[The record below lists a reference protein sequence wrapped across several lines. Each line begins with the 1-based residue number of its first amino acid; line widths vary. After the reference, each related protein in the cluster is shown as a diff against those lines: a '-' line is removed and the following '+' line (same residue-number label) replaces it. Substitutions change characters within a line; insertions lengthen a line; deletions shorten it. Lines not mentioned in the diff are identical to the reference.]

1 MRRRAAPERSTPRG
15 RRRAA
20 GLQIRSPGAA
30 QGRSRVREVR
40 TKENPMSTSL
50 TRFLAPAVLA
60 AGLGVA
66 ALAAP
71 APAQAQSDDLV
82 RVLVNV
88 AVVVMRGNQPYYR
101 YGDYGY
107 DDRLIVQRD
116 RYGRPVYY
124 RSVPRVAYRQG
135 PPYGNAYGYH
145 RNRGDMQRMKCNK
158 HGKCKVEYYD
168 SRYDRG
174 RYGRHDHDD
183 DRRYWRG
190 RD

>member
-1 MRRRAAPERSTPRG
+1 
-15 RRRAA
+15 
-20 GLQIRSPGAA
+20 
-30 QGRSRVREVR
+30 
-40 TKENPMSTSL
+40 MSTSL

-60 AGLGVA
+60 AGLGAA

-88 AVVVMRGNQPYYR
+88 ADVVMRGNQPYYR

-107 DDRLIVQRD
+107 NDRLIVQRD

-135 PPYGNAYGYH
+135 PPYGNAYGYNN
-145 RNRGDMQRMKCNK
+145 NRGYNQGYGMNMRVTAITNVERRRSGLRVSGLIDSNGGSYPPNGQAYGYHNQGYAATGDLSFRCN
-158 HGKCKVEYYD
+158 VDY
-168 SRYDRG
+168 RG
-174 RYGRHDHDD
+174 AVSEVRI
-183 DRRYWRG
+183 RRANTYRG
-190 RD
+190 